1 MNLQAA
7 QDTIKYFL
15 ERLSKRL
22 NTPIQQLEPKYIS
35 SDIIMNGALAVIRKR
50 DWEIDIEIEKN
61 KENPHQNYLFGIRK
75 IASFPMKIKQN
86 SDYIEIITNFKQAT
100 RLTFKRASLDDAL
113 YVEEEIYKVLQNEYG
128 PAEDVLNNYFR
139 RYHGITL
146 FDNDDEQNE
155 ECENDD
161 Y

>member
-1 MNLQAA
+1 MNSQAA
-7 QDTIKYFL
+7 QDTIKYSL

-22 NTPIQQLEPKYIS
+22 NTPIQQLQPKYIS

-50 DWEIDIEIEKN
+50 DWEINIEIEKN

-75 IASFPMKIKQN
+75 IANFPVEVKQN
-86 SDYIEIITNFKQAT
+86 LDYKEIVTNFKQAT

-139 RYHGITL
+139 QYHGITL
-146 FDNDDEQNE
+146 FDNDEQD
-155 ECENDD
+155 ENDD
-161 Y
+161 NY

>member
-7 QDTIKYFL
+7 QDTIKYSL

-22 NTPIQQLEPKYIS
+22 NTSIQQLQPKYIS

-61 KENPHQNYLFGIRK
+61 KDNPHQNYLFGIKK
-75 IASFPMKIKQN
+75 IASFPAQVKQN
-86 SDYIEIITNFKQAT
+86 SDYTEIVTNFKQAT
-100 RLTFKRASLDDAL
+100 RLTFKRASSDDAL

-128 PAEDVLNNYFR
+128 PAEDVLNNYFKQ
-139 RYHGITL
+139 YHGITL
-146 FDNDDEQNE
+146 FDNDDDED
-155 ECENDD
+155 ENDD